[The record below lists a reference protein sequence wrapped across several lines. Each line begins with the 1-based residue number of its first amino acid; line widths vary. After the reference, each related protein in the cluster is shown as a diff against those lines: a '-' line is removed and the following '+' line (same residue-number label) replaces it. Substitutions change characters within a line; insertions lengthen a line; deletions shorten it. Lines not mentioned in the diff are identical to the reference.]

1 MKQYAFEREHAAMW
15 ARYEALLDGFSGK
28 TPDRAQ
34 RYELPELYRRICQ
47 HYAIARQRQYSLR
60 LVNALHRR
68 VLAGHQRLYQ
78 HKAWRLGP
86 VVAFVRADFPVRVRR
101 HWRAFWLAALLF
113 YGPALAFGLA
123 CYLDGGLI
131 YQLMEARSVAELEYM
146 YSPANDRLG
155 RAAARESDTDF
166 KMFGYYIFNN
176 ISIGF
181 RTYAMGILAG
191 LGTLY
196 ILIYNG
202 LVIGGVAGHLSQLGF
217 TGTFWPFVAGHSAF
231 ELTAICIC
239 GAAGL
244 CLARPLIAPGQRR
257 RLDAM
262 KVAARASIRMAMGA
276 ALLLLIA
283 AFIEA
288 FWSPSRLVPA
298 TLKYTV
304 GAFFWVALAAYL
316 GLAGRGYN
324 SGDTDSGA
332 ADAD

>member
-1 MKQYAFEREHAAMW
+1 MKQYAFEREHAALW
-15 ARYEALLDGFSGK
+15 ARYEALLAGFDGKSRN
-28 TPDRAQ
+28 PDAAQ
-34 RYELPELYRRICQ
+34 RHELPGLYRRVCQ

-68 VLAGHQRLYQ
+68 VLAGHQRLYK
-78 HKAWRLGP
+78 HKAGWLWRVLT
-86 VVAFVRADFPVRVRR
+86 FIRAGFPAEVRR
-101 HWRAFWLAALLF
+101 HRRAFWLASLLF

-123 CYLDGGLI
+123 CYLDNGLI
-131 YQLMEARSVAELEYM
+131 YQLMDADSVATMEYM
-146 YSPANDRLG
+146 YNPANAHIG
-155 RAAARESDTDF
+155 RAAERQSDTDF
-166 KMFGYYIFNN
+166 MMFGYYIFNN

-217 TGTFWPFVAGHSAF
+217 TQTFWPFVAGHSAF

-244 CLARPLIAPGQRR
+244 CLARPLIAPGRRR

-262 KVAARASIRMAMGA
+262 KVAALDSIRLVMGA

-288 FWSPSRLVPA
+288 FWSSGNLPA
-298 TLKYTV
+298 GLKYTV
-304 GAFFWVALAAYL
+304 GVFFWLAVALYL
-316 GLAGRGYN
+316 GLAGRDY
-324 SGDTDSGA
+324 DSGA